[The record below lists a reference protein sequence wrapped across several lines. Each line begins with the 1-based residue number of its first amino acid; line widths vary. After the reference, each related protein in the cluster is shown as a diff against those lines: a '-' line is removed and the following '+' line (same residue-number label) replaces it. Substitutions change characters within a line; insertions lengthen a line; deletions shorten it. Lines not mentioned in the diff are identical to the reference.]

1 MAGMLVVGDLVV
13 GDRATV
19 LRNRPCSSPLSVGQ
33 IVVVVECPEFN
44 TGGTD
49 VFTVVEDGK
58 LGPEWLVHRDHLE
71 KIEMTESP
79 ETNPLYSYRASDEL
93 TESAWEVLV
102 KAVNVS
108 TCWED
113 VKAQFFVWEKEYK
126 DTTGLPIPGAWRSA
140 KSVIK
145 GAMQHD
151 VPLMTGLD
159 VRGKTSVELEIK
171 SRKPDKDELAPE
183 EQLDKMLKKAVE
195 FAAQHN
201 LDVVGRFE
209 NILDGVSGF
218 VGITD

>member
-1 MAGMLVVGDLVV
+1 MAGMLMV
-13 GDRATV
+13 GDRAKV
-19 LRNRPCSSPLSVGQ
+19 LKDRLDSSRCMRGD
-33 IVVVVECPEFN
+33 IVEVIDVDPRVDSATCRDSK
-44 TGGTD
+44 GTLWYLD
-49 VFTVVEDGK
+49 TK
-58 LGPEWLVHRDHLE
+58 YLE

-151 VPLMTGLD
+151 VPLMSGGD
-159 VRGKTSVELEIK
+159 VRGKTAVEMDIK
-171 SRKPDKDELAPE
+171 SKKGTPDTLTPE

-201 LDVVGRFE
+201 LDIASKFAGLVG
-209 NILDGVSGF
+209 
-218 VGITD
+218 